1 MILLHSSSSTFPSI
15 LWRPLFLADEH
26 RFPGR
31 EVARKLATMR
41 GRAAFF
47 CVARPRPLLAR
58 WNCSSFSASSPQVS
72 RFPKILPRNS
82 SRLRSVP
89 LFFLVSFF
97 LVIGVSFLL
106 VQDLSTV
113 AACPY
118 CCCWNSI
125 TKQIFSSCP
134 SQLLLSFA
142 RIFLTPIISHPKNPG
157 KNHFSPENPCKNPL
171 SPWKPNPFSPP
182 KP

>member
-1 MILLHSSSSTFPSI
+1 
-15 LWRPLFLADEH
+15 
-26 RFPGR
+26 
-31 EVARKLATMR
+31 MR

-89 LFFLVSFF
+89 SFFLVSFF
-97 LVIGVSFLL
+97 LVIGVSFLV

-118 CCCWNSI
+118 CGCWNSI

-142 RIFLTPIISHPKNPG
+142 RIFLTPKTQARITSHPKTLARILSHLENRIPSHRRNSS
-157 KNHFSPENPCKNPL
+157 KKSFPSQISPKHL
-171 SPWKPNPFSPP
+171 SRIPSFPS
-182 KP
+182 